1 MIQPK
6 SLSEFSQLL
15 NQETPPTLM
24 WYPIWK
30 YLSNWQESDERE
42 QAVASATA
50 YFQQY
55 GETLNLGQAQ
65 TLIELEQRCKS
76 LLFIAEQAREE
87 ELQHWFPD
95 LLAAFTFYEEETPE
109 NLGENSDIGLHN
121 RLETLL
127 KKCASPKLIDTAQFI
142 YLERPREREE
152 LENNPWGLHEDD
164 YWMENYF
171 LDFPEVEMNA
181 FSLAGLLWT
190 NEGLASFCLRET
202 TLSLVEICRP
212 LLSVED
218 GQGMLTL
225 SGYAD
230 LEQLPTG
237 FSQLKNL
244 QALSLYLQ
252 GIKCL
257 PSDIGQLTNL
267 QWLYIN
273 MDKLEYLPV
282 EIGRL
287 SNLKQ
292 LILEMMDDLKD
303 LPAEFSQLNSL
314 EDIKMFYCGF
324 MEVPEPIY
332 EITNLKKL
340 VVNAGSARYKKAH
353 FLISPK
359 IGHLRQLQELEIV
372 GSFGHYLPD
381 EIGELSALEKL
392 TINCCY
398 LEKIPESIGKLQHL
412 KEMYCY
418 RSDSITSI
426 PDSLSQLT
434 NLRILNLA
442 SLGTGHIPE
451 VLFKM
456 PFLQTLRFDSDAP
469 QEEIERLKKA
479 LPNTEVSNHK
489 KQRD

>member
-15 NQETPPTLM
+15 NQKTPPTLL

-50 YFQQY
+50 YFQQD

-127 KKCASPKLIDTAQFI
+127 KKCASSKLIKTAQFI
-142 YLERPREREE
+142 YLERPREQEE
-152 LENNPWGLHEDD
+152 KWNNPWVLHEDD

-181 FSLAGLLWT
+181 FSLAVLLWT
-190 NEGLASFCLRET
+190 DVGLASFCLRKT

-212 LLSVED
+212 LLTVED

-237 FSQLKNL
+237 LSQLKNL

-257 PSDIGQLTNL
+257 PTDIGQLTNL
-267 QWLYIN
+267 QWLYLHIDN
-273 MDKLEYLPV
+273 LEYLPA
-282 EIGRL
+282 EFGRL

-292 LILEMMDDLKD
+292 LILENMYDLKD
-303 LPAEFSQLNSL
+303 LPAEFSQLSSL
-314 EDIKMFYCGF
+314 EEIKLFHCGF
-324 MEVPEPIY
+324 RALPEPIF
-332 EITNLKKL
+332 ELTNLKKME
-340 VVNAGSARYKKAH
+340 
-353 FLISPK
+353 ISVKSGIRFIVPPK

-372 GSFGHYLPD
+372 GTFDHYLPD

-392 TINCCY
+392 NLNCFY
-398 LEKIPESIGKLQHL
+398 LEKIPESIGKLQNL
-412 KEMYCY
+412 KELHCY
-418 RSDSITSI
+418 GSDNLTTI

-434 NLRILNLA
+434 RLQFLSLMRLR
-442 SLGTGHIPE
+442 TGHIPE

-456 PFLQTLRFDSDAP
+456 PFLQILRLNSDAP
-469 QEEIERLKKA
+469 QEEFERLKKA

>member
-1 MIQPK
+1 MVTSLILPYLVNFEVVMIQPK

-15 NQETPPTLM
+15 NQEMPPTLM
-24 WYPIWK
+24 WYFIWK

-42 QAVASATA
+42 QAVALATA
-50 YFQQY
+50 YFEQH

-87 ELQHWFPD
+87 ELQHWVPD

-142 YLERPREREE
+142 YLERPREQEE
-152 LENNPWGLHEDD
+152 KWNNPWVLHEDD

-181 FSLAGLLWT
+181 FSLAVLLWT
-190 NEGLASFCLRET
+190 DVGLVSFCLRKT

-212 LLSVED
+212 LLTVED

-230 LEQLPTG
+230 LAQLPTG
-237 FSQLKNL
+237 LSQLKNL

-267 QWLYIN
+267 QWLYIHIDN
-273 MDKLEYLPV
+273 LEYLPA
-282 EIGRL
+282 EFGRL

-292 LILEMMDDLKD
+292 LILENMYDLKD
-303 LPAEFSQLNSL
+303 LPAEFSQLSSL
-314 EDIKMFYCGF
+314 EEIKLFYCGF
-324 MEVPEPIY
+324 MALPEPIF
-332 EITNLKKL
+332 ELTNLKKME
-340 VVNAGSARYKKAH
+340 
-353 FLISPK
+353 ISVKSGIRFIVPPK

-372 GSFGHYLPD
+372 GTFDHYLPD
-381 EIGELSALEKL
+381 EMGELSALEKL
-392 TINCCY
+392 KINCFY

-412 KEMYCY
+412 KELRCY
-418 RSDSITSI
+418 GYDNITSI

-442 SLGTGHIPE
+442 SLGTGHI
-451 VLFKM
+451 
-456 PFLQTLRFDSDAP
+456 T
-469 QEEIERLKKA
+469 
-479 LPNTEVSNHK
+479 
-489 KQRD
+489 